1 MTQTKS
7 RPAGNRAASLSD
19 GRAAGSLDAK
29 VAPDVRDPIVLGYQL
44 GYGTGYDV
52 GYRRAELD
60 MERDWHDVWR
70 SVHRVLEMPAHAELE
85 RRRQPTDEP
94 CGRLS
99 CRGCSRCTRAE
110 WVRRHRS

>member
-29 VAPDVRDPIVLGYQL
+29 VAPDVRDPFMLGYQLGYQL

-60 MERDWHDVWR
+60 MER
-70 SVHRVLEMPAHAELE
+70 
-85 RRRQPTDEP
+85 TGTT
-94 CGRLS
+94 CGAV
-99 CRGCSRCTRAE
+99 CTGCSRCRHTRSWSAAGNPPMSRAGA
-110 WVRRHRS
+110 RRAAAARAVPAPSG